1 MIQEISA
8 VVAVGG
14 GLVVGGAGRWS
25 LAIPVKLK
33 AVRWMERELL
43 YRMWVGLVSGL
54 QKGAELLDIHWKV
67 VVMTT
72 IIMSTVT

>member
-8 VVAVGG
+8 AVAVGG
-14 GLVVGGAGRWS
+14 GLVVGGAGRWNS
-25 LAIPVKLK
+25 AIPVKLK
-33 AVRWMERELL
+33 AVKWMERELL